1 MSAAQR
7 PSRARSAGP
16 RPAWNSGF
24 MRLERA
30 TRGFRYKTAAS
41 WTAAFDHF
49 GAERERWAAEFE
61 GALPEPVV
69 KGDCPWDADLI

>member
-1 MSAAQR
+1 
-7 PSRARSAGP
+7 
-16 RPAWNSGF
+16 
-24 MRLERA
+24 MRMERA